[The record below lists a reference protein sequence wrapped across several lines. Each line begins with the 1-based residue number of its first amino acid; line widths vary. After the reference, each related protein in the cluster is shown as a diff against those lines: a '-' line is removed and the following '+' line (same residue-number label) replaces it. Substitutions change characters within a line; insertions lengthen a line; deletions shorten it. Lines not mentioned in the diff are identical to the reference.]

1 MRSLTR
7 RRLAGSCAAIAASL
21 GLAAPFRAGAGDDP
35 APLSARLESSRWE
48 GLSILYPPSV
58 LDAIRPPADRSA
70 TIVSDVDRLVG
81 RGGGDLAD
89 FEVTIGADDAA
100 VGSAAEYV
108 GSHLDAALGGRPP
121 ARVTYRARGNGWEVA
136 SGLIGGRV
144 FYYKAV
150 EFCAPAACDVP
161 VVSSV
166 RFAYAA
172 AGGKGARDRLL
183 ERMVRT
189 FTPARG
195 RRTPAAPRR
204 DGDGDGVEP
213 PPGPP

>member
-1 MRSLTR
+1 MRPLTR
-7 RRLAGSCAAIAASL
+7 RQLTGSCAAAASL

-35 APLSARLESSRWE
+35 ALSARLESSRWE

-58 LDAIRPPADRSA
+58 LDAVRPPADRPA

-81 RGGGDLAD
+81 RGGGDFAD

-108 GSHLDAALGGRPP
+108 RSHLDAALDARPP
-121 ARVTYRARGNGWEVA
+121 ARVTYRARGSGWEVA

-161 VVSSV
+161 VVSIV

-189 FTPARG
+189 FTPATG
-195 RRTPAAPRR
+195 RRTPVARR
-204 DGDGDGVEP
+204 GDGDGVEP